1 MHGEE
6 HSARLVVKVD
16 GRELPADVEAYVT
29 SAVVDAR
36 RDAPGLFVLHL
47 ADEHGALLDKAGI
60 RIGAVVALQVQ
71 LSGSGGPAP
80 LATGEV
86 TSLETEIGPGGRR
99 TTVRGFDKGHRL
111 AGSRRTATYVGMSAS
126 DVVSKIAGEHGLSG
140 GRIEAT
146 TGKLDH
152 LWQPNISDWDMLLR
166 LADMSGSVVGVSDG
180 RLDFR
185 RPTAA
190 AGAPAGTTGSRQD
203 PLVVE
208 QGVNLLDLRATVTA
222 ASQVSKVEARGWDPK
237 TKKAVVAT
245 ETPTTSSARL
255 AAADP
260 ARLGTVFG
268 GAPLVVSST
277 ALATQQRAATSA
289 KTVSDRVAGG
299 FAEIEATVRG
309 NPQIAV
315 GRAIALAGCGDPF
328 DGKYVV
334 SSVRHE
340 FSGDLGYRTH
350 LTVSDASDRSTYGTV
365 AGPARGGTARGAALY
380 PAVVTATKDPDKA
393 GRVKVK
399 IPALHDSLESWWVR
413 VVHPGAGKEHGLFV
427 LPEVGDE
434 VLVALAEG
442 ELDQPYVLGG
452 LFSPVDVPPAPA
464 RKAEYV
470 EANSGE
476 VTRRCL
482 VSRSGMYVELVDAAR
497 DERIVLSDKDGKV
510 QVVIAK
516 KPDAAIEIT
525 SSGPVTVH
533 AQQKVEVTAEQDV
546 TCTSKAGNVTV
557 KGVKIALEGT
567 SEIALKAPKV
577 SVTADAQLALK
588 GATATLAG
596 TGTTEVSSSGVTI
609 VKGSLVK
616 IN

>member
-6 HSARLVVKVD
+6 HSAQLVVKVD
-16 GRELPADVEAYVT
+16 GRELPADVHPYLT

-47 ADEHGALLDKAGI
+47 ADEHGVLLDKAGI
-60 RIGAVVALQVQ
+60 RIGSVVALQVQ
-71 LSGSGGPAP
+71 LSGSGGPTP

-152 LWQPNISDWDMLLR
+152 LWQPNISDWDMLQR

-190 AGAPAGTTGSRQD
+190 TGAPAGATGSRQD

-237 TKKAVVAT
+237 TKKAVVAS
-245 ETPTTSSARL
+245 ETPATNSARL
-255 AAADP
+255 AATDP
-260 ARLGTVFG
+260 ARLGKVFG

-277 ALATQQRAATSA
+277 GLATQQQAAASA

-315 GRAIALAGCGDPF
+315 GRPIALAGCGDPF

-340 FSGDLGYRTH
+340 FSGELGYRTH

-365 AGPARGGTARGAALY
+365 AGPARGGARGAALY

-413 VVHPGAGKEHGLFV
+413 VVSPGAGKEHGLFA

-452 LFSPVDVPPAPA
+452 LYSPVDVPPAPGQ
-464 RKAEYV
+464 KAEYV
-470 EANSGE
+470 DANSGE

-525 SSGPVTVH
+525 SSGPVTVN
-533 AQQKVEVTAEQDV
+533 AKQKVEVTAEQDV
-546 TCTSKAGNVTV
+546 TCTSKTGNVTV
-557 KGVKIALEGT
+557 KGVKVALQGT
-567 SEIALKAPKV
+567 SEIDLKAPKV
-577 SVTADAQLALK
+577 SITADAQLALK
-588 GATATLAG
+588 GAMATLAG
-596 TGTTEVSSSGVTI
+596 TGTTEVSSSGVTT